1 MLTGMYFFDNSAR
14 LIFTKGVLSMNH
26 SIIDFEKKL
35 TEAIARRNEEQMN
48 HSIIDFEKKLT
59 EAIARRNEEQAK
71 GKQAPKL
78 GHQPEPKLIPL
89 SGIIETLFS
98 KLLRNLGKSVD

>member
-14 LIFTKGVLSMNH
+14 LIFTKGVLS
-26 SIIDFEKKL
+26 
-35 TEAIARRNEEQMN
+35 MN